1 MDFQT
6 PPRSGKI
13 KTIIHQPA
21 QTFIEKI
28 SPIHTPTSIKQ
39 ASRAS
44 SLIDSKKPQKAYT
57 IGIHKSSKVFKSK
70 IEPQLDSFSRMRKTP
85 TPRSTIV
92 NFVNETKVQ
101 EIRMLKSEISILK
114 NALNSATTQISNL
127 KESYEKKINSLQ
139 EEKKHYKTEF
149 FHLVHLIATSSDV
162 NTKFRNDIFNSLKIN
177 ETSESQDISKFIE
190 NYEDKMSL
198 VNPFEILSSHKSG
211 ELTARFKSLTES
223 QLKELM
229 VSVGEGII
237 LENFYE
243 PGEEFLN
250 LQAGDRVQVLR
261 KLDEKWWLGI
271 CNEKTGKF
279 PSRAVLLD

>member
-6 PPRSGKI
+6 PPRQGKV
-13 KTIIHQPA
+13 KTIIHHPA

-28 SPIHTPTSIKQ
+28 SPIHTPSSIKQ

-70 IEPQLDSFSRMRKTP
+70 IEPQYDSFSRMRKTP

-114 NALNSATTQISNL
+114 NALNLATTQISNL
-127 KESYEKKINSLQ
+127 KEAYEKKINSLQ
-139 EEKKHYKTEF
+139 DEKTHYKTEF
-149 FHLVHLIATSSDV
+149 FNLVHLIATNSDV
-162 NTKFRNDIFNSLKIN
+162 NIKFRNDIFNTLKIN
-177 ETSESQDISKFIE
+177 EVSESQDISKFIE
-190 NYEDKMSL
+190 NYESKMSL
-198 VNPFEILSSHKSG
+198 VNPFEILSSHKSE
-211 ELTARFKSLTES
+211 ELTGRFRSLTES
-223 QLKELM
+223 QIKEM
-229 VSVGEGII
+229 TVAVGEGIM
-237 LENFYE
+237 LENFHE
-243 PGEEFLN
+243 PGEEFLK

-261 KLDEKWWLGI
+261 KLDDRWWLGVF
-271 CNEKTGKF
+271 NSKTGKF